1 MFVFINILSFM
12 RAPLAFIFLIDNFFL
27 RICVI
32 FVAMITDILD
42 GYLARKYRVVSRF
55 GTILDPIMDKFFVIF
70 VSYIL
75 HQEQQLELWQML
87 ALIFRDI
94 CLMFF
99 LVYLIF
105 ILRHNLSKLK
115 LKPVLW
121 GKITTFIQF
130 TILICVIY
138 KIILPWSVFVIFIVL
153 GVLTLRSF
161 YLSYIKVSV
170 N

>member
-1 MFVFINILSFM
+1 M

-32 FVAMITDILD
+32 FVAMITDIFD

-55 GTILDPIMDKFFVIF
+55 GAILDPIMDKFFVIF
-70 VSYIL
+70 VAYTL
-75 HQEQQLELWQML
+75 HTERQLELWQML

-99 LVYLIF
+99 LAYLIF
-105 ILRHNLSKLK
+105 ILRHNLSKLE

-130 TILICVIY
+130 AILVCVICNVT
-138 KIILPWSVFVIFIVL
+138 LPWYVFVIFIVL
-153 GVLTLRSF
+153 GILTSRSF
-161 YLSYIKVSV
+161 YLRYILERF
-170 N
+170 